1 MAIIRKKLLAK
12 PAPGPKTMGMNPA
25 GKGKPA
31 PKKPAEKAAATKGS
45 TKPAGKP
52 AVNPATAKAAN
63 PATAKAAN
71 PAAAK
76 AANPATAKAA
86 NPATAK
92 AANPATAKAAKAAGA
107 KLPKTPPILNK
118 GALAAKEAAAKR
130 LAEIARVAAEKAEA
144 EAKRPRKLVP
154 ATANAIRPGAAKPT
168 VTKGKSAQRPPA
180 EVRPLGVLPPESM
193 AKAKVATPGFRPSAP
208 FARPLTPTRPSPG
221 DARGTAHKESA
232 GAHVRTAKGDERL
245 SEADLKHF
253 ETRLLE
259 ERARIMREMGHL
271 ENTILKVNPRD
282 SAGEVGGY
290 SFHMADAGTD
300 SMEREISFDIASKE
314 GRLLREIDDALRRI
328 YNGVYGICEA
338 SGKTIARARL
348 EALPWARY
356 TLEEQ
361 AHMEM
366 KQRAGR
372 LAKEEE

>member
-1 MAIIRKKLLAK
+1 MAIIRKKLLTK
-12 PAPGPKTMGMNPA
+12 PTPPGPKAMGLNPA

-31 PKKPAEKAAATKGS
+31 PKKPAEKAATTSAKNVV
-45 TKPAGKP
+45 KPAAKP
-52 AVNPATAKAAN
+52 AAKPSPAKGASAKAA
-63 PATAKAAN
+63 PA
-71 PAAAK
+71 
-76 AANPATAKAA
+76 
-86 NPATAK
+86 
-92 AANPATAKAAKAAGA
+92 
-107 KLPKTPPILNK
+107 PKTPPVLNK

-130 LAEIARVAAEKAEA
+130 AAEVARIAAEKAEA

-154 ATANAIRPGAAKPT
+154 ATANAIRPGAAKQAT
-168 VTKGKSAQRPPA
+168 TKGKAPQRPPA

-193 AKAKVATPGFRPSAP
+193 AKAKTSAPAFRPSAP
-208 FARPLTPTRPSPG
+208 LAPVRPSPSNVRPDPG
-221 DARGTAHKESA
+221 LPQKASA
-232 GAHVRTAKGDERL
+232 GQPVRAKGDERL
-245 SEADLKHF
+245 SDADLKHF

-259 ERARIMREMGHL
+259 ERARIMREMGHI

-338 SGKTIARARL
+338 SGKPIARARL

-356 TLEEQ
+356 TIEEQ
-361 AHMEM
+361 HNMEM

-372 LAKEEE
+372 LVKEEE

>member
-12 PAPGPKTMGMNPA
+12 PAPGPKALGLNPA

-31 PKKPAEKAAATKGS
+31 PKKPAAKPAAKPGHAPSAGAQ
-45 TKPAGKP
+45 KPAGKVAIKP
-52 AVNPATAKAAN
+52 
-63 PATAKAAN
+63 
-71 PAAAK
+71 AAK
-76 AANPATAKAA
+76 AP
-86 NPATAK
+86 
-92 AANPATAKAAKAAGA
+92 AAKPGSAPGAA
-107 KLPKTPPILNK
+107 KPPKVPPTLNK

-130 LAEIARVAAEKAEA
+130 QAEIARIAAEKAEA

-154 ATANAIRPGAAKPT
+154 ATANAIRPGAAKQVPA
-168 VTKGKSAQRPPA
+168 KGKAPQRPPA
-180 EVRPLGVLPPESM
+180 EVRPLGVLPPEAM
-193 AKAKVATPGFRPSAP
+193 AKTKPALPGVRPGPPIARPPVSARSAPMNVRPDAAGAANRASAGPSARA
-208 FARPLTPTRPSPG
+208 AR
-221 DARGTAHKESA
+221 
-232 GAHVRTAKGDERL
+232 GDERL
-245 SEADLKHF
+245 NESDLKHF

-271 ENTILKVNPRD
+271 ESTILKVNPRD

-338 SGKTIARARL
+338 SGKPIARARL

-356 TLEEQ
+356 TIEEQ
-361 AHMEM
+361 AHMER

-372 LAKEEE
+372 LVKEEE

>member
-1 MAIIRKKLLAK
+1 MAIIRKKLLVK
-12 PAPGPKTMGMNPA
+12 PAPPAGEPPRTPGRMGLNPA

-31 PKKPAEKAAATKGS
+31 PKKPAEKATTATKS
-45 TKPAGKP
+45 SVKPASKP
-52 AVNPATAKAAN
+52 AAK
-63 PATAKAAN
+63 

-76 AANPATAKAA
+76 APAPKQPKA
-86 NPATAK
+86 
-92 AANPATAKAAKAAGA
+92 
-107 KLPKTPPILNK
+107 PPVLNK

-130 LAEIARVAAEKAEA
+130 QAEIARIAAEKAEA

-154 ATANAIRPGAAKPT
+154 ATANAIRPGAAKQTPA
-168 VTKGKSAQRPPA
+168 KGKAPQRPPA

-193 AKAKVATPGFRPSAP
+193 AKAKTATPAFRPMTPVTKTPAS
-208 FARPLTPTRPSPG
+208 PLNVRAG
-221 DARGTAHKESA
+221 DQA
-232 GAHVRTAKGDERL
+232 GASLKANVAPSARAARGDERL
-245 SEADLKHF
+245 SDTDLKHF

-259 ERARIMREMGHL
+259 ERARIMREMGHI

-338 SGKTIARARL
+338 SGKPIARARL

-356 TLEEQ
+356 TIEEQ
-361 AHMEM
+361 ANMEM

-372 LAKEEE
+372 LVKEEE

>member
-12 PAPGPKTMGMNPA
+12 PAPASKAMSLNPA
-25 GKGKPA
+25 GKGKPPA
-31 PKKPAEKAAATKGS
+31 AKKPAEKPVAKSATKPGVVPGHRAGAPVAGAPKTAAK
-45 TKPAGKP
+45 TKPAPKP
-52 AVNPATAKAAN
+52 AAP
-63 PATAKAAN
+63 
-71 PAAAK
+71 
-76 AANPATAKAA
+76 
-86 NPATAK
+86 
-92 AANPATAKAAKAAGA
+92 
-107 KLPKTPPILNK
+107 PKPLNK

-130 LAEIARVAAEKAEA
+130 AVEAAKVAAEKAE
-144 EAKRPRKLVP
+144 EYAKRPRKLVP
-154 ATANAIRPGAAKPT
+154 ATANAIRPGAAKLTPA
-168 VTKGKSAQRPPA
+168 KGKAASRPPA
-180 EVRPLGVLPPESM
+180 EVRPLGVLPPESI
-193 AKAKVATPGFRPSAP
+193 AKPKPVVPGLRPTLAP
-208 FARPLTPTRPSPG
+208 VRPSPRPG
-221 DARGTAHKESA
+221 AATTAPDAARLDAAKRA
-232 GAHVRTAKGDERL
+232 AKGEERL
-245 SEADLKHF
+245 TESDLKHF

-338 SGKTIARARL
+338 SGKPIARARL

-361 AHMEM
+361 ANMEA

-372 LAKEEE
+372 LLKEEE